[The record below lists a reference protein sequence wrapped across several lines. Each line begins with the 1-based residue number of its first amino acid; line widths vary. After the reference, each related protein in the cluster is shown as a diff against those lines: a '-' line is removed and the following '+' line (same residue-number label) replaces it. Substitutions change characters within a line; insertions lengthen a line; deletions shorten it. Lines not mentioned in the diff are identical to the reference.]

1 MAEACILVVED
12 EPLVRD
18 MIAGEL
24 RDSGYQVIEAA
35 SGREALERIATHPEI
50 DLLFTDILLG
60 SGPNGWDVAVAF
72 RAVSPDSPVI
82 YASAYAPGPPRRVP
96 ASVYLDKPYLPLQV
110 VQAIRLLLAS
120 RPTRVATPPL
130 TDVTI
135 PAIVMDA
142 GGRADASETAP
153 DPGDPSISA

>member
-82 YASAYAPGPPRRVP
+82 YASA
-96 ASVYLDKPYLPLQV
+96 
-110 VQAIRLLLAS
+110 
-120 RPTRVATPPL
+120 
-130 TDVTI
+130 
-135 PAIVMDA
+135 
-142 GGRADASETAP
+142 
-153 DPGDPSISA
+153 